1 MKTFTPPTAP
11 PHGAI
16 LACANCPSELPE
28 KQSPGDVKDNR
39 FAQRQVSRTVTGV
52 ALSEAGPGRELL
64 GPAGETRAEPSG
76 ATRGSMAAA
85 GILRRPRSSAQ
96 GRLERDA
103 APLPASSAGRGLP
116 APFSF
121 PNRPCNLRPCD
132 RRADKKGIQLN
143 GSAWLK
149 VRQSYLFTASKTC
162 GIVQGTDRV
171 TTLSPG
177 VLGLVAPERNC
188 TAEGL
193 ERGSL
198 ARWARSNLRCLFKPS
213 P

>member
-1 MKTFTPPTAP
+1 MKICTPPTAP

-16 LACANCPSELPE
+16 LACADCPSELPE

-64 GPAGETRAEPSG
+64 GSAGETRAEPSG

-96 GRLERDA
+96 GHLEKGA

-116 APFSF
+116 APFLFS
-121 PNRPCNLRPCD
+121 NYQGNLPARD
-132 RRADKKGIQLN
+132 GRARGKRNLDGAARLTAGQR
-143 GSAWLK
+143 SAF
-149 VRQSYLFTASKTC
+149 SASPICRTK
-162 GIVQGTDRV
+162 
-171 TTLSPG
+171 
-177 VLGLVAPERNC
+177 RNC
-188 TAEGL
+188 TARSESRNIIGL
-193 ERGSL
+193 AYAIPPG
-198 ARWARSNLRCLFKPS
+198 CLTSS